1 MDKLDDRKQEKLER
15 LLRLHRVALNQKER
29 QAVDAYLKTGSFI
42 LTGNKLKVSTLQAAV
57 LIDDALS
64 KLSSVEESVNTRSA
78 DSS

>member
-64 KLSSVEESVNTRSA
+64 KLSSVEETVSTRSA

>member
-42 LTGNKLKVSTLQAAV
+42 LTGNKLKVSTLQAAA

-64 KLSSVEESVNTRSA
+64 KLSSVEETVNTRSA